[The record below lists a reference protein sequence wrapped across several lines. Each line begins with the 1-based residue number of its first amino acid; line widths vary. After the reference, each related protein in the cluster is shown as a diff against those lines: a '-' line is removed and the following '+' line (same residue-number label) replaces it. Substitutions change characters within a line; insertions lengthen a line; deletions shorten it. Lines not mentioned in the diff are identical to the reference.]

1 MITYLRHKLSKEPS
15 LHPMG
20 PKATHH
26 PSIGNMCPACGKPF
40 VYEDY
45 TTLIPLGPGDSDES
59 RERAREGRWFNAVA
73 IEVHY
78 TCATGS
84 NASLADALLDT
95 KEPGE

>member
-1 MITYLRHKLSKEPS
+1 MRTYLRHRLGEVPS

-26 PSIGNMCPACGKPF
+26 PSVGMECPACGEPF

-59 RERAREGRWFNAVA
+59 RERAREERWFNAVA
-73 IEVHY
+73 IEVHFA
-78 TCATGS
+78 CATGS
-84 NASLADALLDT
+84 FASLTDAV
-95 KEPGE
+95 KESGGGT